1 MKLEEYEMDMT
12 LPISKITVKA
22 IPTENIKEKI
32 KELKKQLTE
41 EYMNDYCYPEEI
53 VNKLLNEIFG
63 AELCSGVE
71 E

>member
-1 MKLEEYEMDMT
+1 MSLSDKAEIEGHYVDSEDDEVFR
-12 LPISKITVKA
+12 KQDVKEA
-22 IPTENIKEKI
+22 I

-41 EYMNDYCYPEEI
+41 EYMNDYCFPEEI

-63 AELCSGVE
+63 KELCSGVE

>member
-32 KELKKQLTE
+32 KELIDKIKDMHSTTGVYL
-41 EYMNDYCYPEEI
+41 EI
-53 VNKLLNEIFG
+53 ESIFG